1 MRFSR
6 CFAAFS
12 LVLAWQGALAQA
24 PLEHVVMTER
34 SNAFEQASRS
44 AIPGPASI
52 RLLGKATLELAQD
65 HVFVGPPEAFRI
77 LQSFDS
83 NTKGSEVLGLVFPKD
98 HGQQWFVS
106 VDTHEPRGTAHQA
119 EQVQASNTKGQ
130 GFAPLKSSPWISQAV
145 VEAGKSLPALK
156 DDNAVGSPFALN
168 LTATM
173 AGDEVGR
180 LNAQALAKAFQYQQD
195 NQPESALAL
204 LKKYWVVLAVLLL
217 GMSWWVQGRLARMT
231 S

>member
-12 LVLAWQGALAQA
+12 LVLVWQGALAQA

-34 SNAFEQASRS
+34 SNVFEQASHS

-83 NTKGSEVLGLVFPKD
+83 NAKRSEVLGLVFPKD
-98 HGQQWFVS
+98 HDQQWFVS
-106 VDTHEPRGTAHQA
+106 VDSHEPQGTAHQA
-119 EQVQASNTKGQ
+119 EQVQPSNTTAQ
-130 GFAPLKSSPWISQAV
+130 GFAPLKSSPWISQAM
-145 VEAGKSLPALK
+145 VEARKPVLEGENTM
-156 DDNAVGSPFALN
+156 DSPFTLN
-168 LTATM
+168 LMATV
-173 AGDEVGR
+173 AGAEVGR
-180 LNAQALAKAFQYQQD
+180 LNAQALAKAIQYQQD
-195 NQPESALAL
+195 KQPESVPAL
-204 LKKYWVVLAVLLL
+204 LKKYWIVLVVLLL
-217 GMSWWVQGRLARMT
+217 GMSWWVQGRLTRMT